1 MWWRLEATEMVKAS
15 KGFRV
20 KTRHTLRVRP
30 RSRGHPSVTATLQ
43 ELELGSRVS
52 IHLDGRVHSGMPH
65 PRYQGRTGTIVGT
78 QGRAFRVEIA
88 DGKKRKTLLVAPE
101 HLRRG

>member
-1 MWWRLEATEMVKAS
+1 MVKAS

-20 KTRHTLRVRP
+20 RTRRTLRVRP
-30 RSRGHPSVTATLQ
+30 RSRGYPPVTASLQ
-43 ELELGSRVS
+43 ELEPGSRVS
-52 IHLDGRVHSGMPH
+52 IHIDGRLHSGMPH

-78 QGRAFRVEIA
+78 QGRAFKVEIA
-88 DGKKRKTLLVAPE
+88 DGSKRKTLLVAPE